1 MEYTEY
7 METLKEQI
15 QNKRARSLV
24 AEEIRGHIEEQA
36 KEYQAEGMSK
46 EDAEREAVRQ
56 MGDPVET
63 GCALN
68 RIHRPAFPWK
78 LFVLAVFLTGAS
90 MLISLTIDAKINE
103 GGVQA
108 AQVGSLLVVNAVS
121 FAMIFVIMYFDYTW
135 LFLHI
140 RAVYALYMICLCLVW
155 SGGILGNYQT
165 ALLPVIFAGIIYQ
178 YRGQGFRGILKSAGW
193 IIIPFMV
200 LAAGLISLPKSNG
213 AVVEN
218 AVVCLFL
225 LVASVLR
232 GIFGNE
238 KKKYLVELALLV
250 AGILGVG
257 VAFFYKYTFL
267 PSGYVLARLT
277 HTGEFGYQNRM
288 IKDAVARYSLFG
300 NRTFLMQGTGSD
312 GEYLLGNIFCYFGII
327 AGVLVVAAFVWFLI
341 HALRQSLLQGN
352 RMGFLLGM
360 ACSIGLIVRVMVIYI
375 MVNFGYGVIYTVAV
389 PFFSTNVILAAVNG
403 IYVGL
408 LFCVLRNKMILKE
421 PRSEKKNATV

>member
-56 MGDPVET
+56 MGDPMET

-103 GGVQA
+103 GGVEA
-108 AQVGSLLVVNAVS
+108 AQVGSLFMVNAVS

-165 ALLPVIFAGIIYQ
+165 ALLASYSVQVLLPVIFAGIIYQ
-178 YRGQGFRGILKSAGW
+178 YRGQGFQGILKSAGW

-200 LAAGLISLPKSNG
+200 LAAGLISLPMSNG

-257 VAFFYKYTFL
+257 VAFFYKF
-267 PSGYVLARLT
+267 T

-300 NRTFLMQGTGSD
+300 NRTFLRQGTGSD

>member
-1 MEYTEY
+1 
-7 METLKEQI
+7 
-15 QNKRARSLV
+15 
-24 AEEIRGHIEEQA
+24 
-36 KEYQAEGMSK
+36 
-46 EDAEREAVRQ
+46 
-56 MGDPVET
+56 
-63 GCALN
+63 
-68 RIHRPAFPWK
+68 
-78 LFVLAVFLTGAS
+78 
-90 MLISLTIDAKINE
+90 
-103 GGVQA
+103 
-108 AQVGSLLVVNAVS
+108 
-121 FAMIFVIMYFDYTW
+121 MYFDYTW

-155 SGGILGNYQT
+155 SGGLLGNYQT
-165 ALLPVIFAGIIYQ
+165 ALLASYSVQVLLPVIFAGIIYQ

-250 AGILGVG
+250 AGILGAG

-389 PFFSTNVILAAVNG
+389 PFFSTDLMTAAVNG
-403 IYVGL
+403 VYVGL

>member
-108 AQVGSLLVVNAVS
+108 AQVGSLFMVNAVS

-165 ALLPVIFAGIIYQ
+165 ALLASYSVQVLLPVIFAGIIYQ

-250 AGILGVG
+250 AGILGAG
-257 VAFFYKYTFL
+257 VAFFYKYTFSAKRL
-267 PSGYVLARLT
+267 CARQA
-277 HTGEFGYQNRM
+277 YAYR
-288 IKDAVARYSLFG
+288 
-300 NRTFLMQGTGSD
+300 
-312 GEYLLGNIFCYFGII
+312 
-327 AGVLVVAAFVWFLI
+327 
-341 HALRQSLLQGN
+341 
-352 RMGFLLGM
+352 
-360 ACSIGLIVRVMVIYI
+360 
-375 MVNFGYGVIYTVAV
+375 
-389 PFFSTNVILAAVNG
+389 
-403 IYVGL
+403 
-408 LFCVLRNKMILKE
+408 
-421 PRSEKKNATV
+421 

>member
-1 MEYTEY
+1 MLKKYENKRNAKKGKGNIFMEYTEY

-24 AEEIRGHIEEQA
+24 AEEIRGHIEEQT

-108 AQVGSLLVVNAVS
+108 AQVGSLFMVNAVS

-165 ALLPVIFAGIIYQ
+165 ALLASYSVQVLLPVIFAGIIYQ
-178 YRGQGFRGILKSAGW
+178 YRGQGFQGILKSAGW

-200 LAAGLISLPKSNG
+200 LAAGLISLPMSNG

-238 KKKYLVELALLV
+238 KKNTL
-250 AGILGVG
+250 
-257 VAFFYKYTFL
+257 
-267 PSGYVLARLT
+267 
-277 HTGEFGYQNRM
+277 
-288 IKDAVARYSLFG
+288 
-300 NRTFLMQGTGSD
+300 
-312 GEYLLGNIFCYFGII
+312 
-327 AGVLVVAAFVWFLI
+327 
-341 HALRQSLLQGN
+341 
-352 RMGFLLGM
+352 
-360 ACSIGLIVRVMVIYI
+360 
-375 MVNFGYGVIYTVAV
+375 
-389 PFFSTNVILAAVNG
+389 
-403 IYVGL
+403 
-408 LFCVLRNKMILKE
+408 
-421 PRSEKKNATV
+421 